1 MGGPGGGVDM
11 AGGEVLTGDKGSIQM
26 GGREVAAT
34 GEEGFQMYF
43 SDILG
48 AESTARRLFGEELGS
63 YKLVEH
69 DLVGLEA

>member
-1 MGGPGGGVDM
+1 M
-11 AGGEVLTGDKGSIQM
+11 AGGEGLTGDKGSIQM